1 MVWSLLASVIMGWG
15 GQVPV
20 VVPLGSHPYAVSSG
34 SMNPTLAEGDV
45 VVANRPANTCGTST
59 IAPGDMIIQDRDGVP
74 WIRRVVAGP
83 GQTVQMRAGVLL
95 IDDVA
100 VTLERVRT
108 EPIDV
113 PTPDLTKEI
122 LAETLPNGRTYEIS
136 DFGEGGMFDDTP
148 RLTLRANE
156 WFGLGDERDNSIDS
170 RLDGPINHS
179 DICGIIYAKQE
190 AGRWIPISAP
200 PPTTTPAADQ

>member
-1 MVWSLLASVIMGWG
+1 MVWTVLASAIVGWG
-15 GQVPV
+15 WQVPV

-34 SMNPTLAEGDV
+34 SMKPTLTEGDV
-45 VVANRPANTCGTST
+45 VAADRPENTCGTST
-59 IAPGDMIIQDRDGVP
+59 VTPGDMIIQDRDGVP

-83 GQTVQMRAGVLL
+83 GQTVQMRAGVLF

-100 VTLERVRT
+100 VTQERVRT
-108 EPIDV
+108 EPIGL
-113 PTPDLTKEI
+113 PTPGLTKEI
-122 LAETLPNGRTYEIS
+122 LAETLPNGRAYEIS

-148 RLTLRANE
+148 RLTLRAGE

-170 RLDGPINHS
+170 RFDGPVNHK

-190 AGRWIPISAP
+190 AGRWESISAP
-200 PPTTTPAADQ
+200 VPTTIPATDQ

>member
-1 MVWSLLASVIMGWG
+1 MAWSVLAAAILGWG
-15 GQVPV
+15 GQAPV

-59 IAPGDMIIQDRDGVP
+59 ISPGDMIIQDRDGVP

-100 VTLERVRT
+100 VTQERIRT
-108 EPIDV
+108 ESIGG
-113 PTPDLTKEI
+113 PTPGLTKEI

-148 RLTLRANE
+148 RLTLSAGH

-190 AGRWIPISAP
+190 AGRWKPISAP
-200 PPTTTPAADQ
+200 LPTTIPATGQ